1 NTATGGARGRNL
13 YRIPPTVWEREAG
26 TDACRARPG
35 GSTGG
40 LCGWGGEANEAA
52 RHPGE
57 AGVPEGWI
65 EIARDSVV
73 TEGTA
78 AGRYFQWDKNLHERT
93 DRPNAINL
101 IKHEL
106 FHVIGFSAP
115 SKSQAYV
122 ATFDPPRPWLD
133 RPLILRD
140 GDYKGLW
147 YLTDTRQ

>member
-1 NTATGGARGRNL
+1 IA
-13 YRIPPTVWEREAG
+13 
-26 TDACRARPG
+26 
-35 GSTGG
+35 S
-40 LCGWGGEANEAA
+40 
-52 RHPGE
+52 
-57 AGVPEGWI
+57 
-65 EIARDSVV
+65 ARDSGA

-78 AGRYFQWDKNLHERT
+78 AGPYFQWDKCLHERT

-147 YLTDTRQ
+147 YLTDTRQHHYGPIASPSPDNPWRNTPEPGPR